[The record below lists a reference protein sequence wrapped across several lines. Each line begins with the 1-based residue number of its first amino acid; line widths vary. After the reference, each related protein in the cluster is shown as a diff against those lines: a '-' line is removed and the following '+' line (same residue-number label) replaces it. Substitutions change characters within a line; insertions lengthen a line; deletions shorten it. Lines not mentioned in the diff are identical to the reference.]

1 MAEIPVA
8 VEAELARLRAEN
20 ARLLRLL
27 RLTPR
32 QAAPPGPAQ
41 AAYFEVVVQVPA
53 AHSQG
58 HPIEEADSG
67 WLSCSSVPWPGRR
80 RVDCDRRS
88 GETGGRRA
96 GQGNG
101 MAEPLPGK
109 RRPARDGSFPAAIR
123 RGAETLAR
131 VGK

>member
-1 MAEIPVA
+1 VVEIPAA
-8 VEAELARLRAEN
+8 VEAELVRLRAEN

-80 RVDCDRRS
+80 RVDCGRRS
-88 GETGGRRA
+88 GETGGR
-96 GQGNG
+96 
-101 MAEPLPGK
+101 E
-109 RRPARDGSFPAAIR
+109 PARAMEWLSRSLESAGRLAMDPSLQRFEGAR
-123 RGAETLAR
+123 RR
-131 VGK
+131 